1 MAAADWPL
9 PTKHK
14 GGVRSYEM
22 HPDPSCDWPED
33 SEFLMNQNLFQ
44 IVLTT
49 CPDATSAERIARALV
64 EEGLAACVNILPPM
78 RSIYRWKGKIE
89 DATEQ
94 LLVIKSA
101 VARFP
106 AIRDRLRALHPY
118 ELPEII
124 SVPIVDGLPEYL
136 AWLNKPESSE

>member
-1 MAAADWPL
+1 
-9 PTKHK
+9 
-14 GGVRSYEM
+14 
-22 HPDPSCDWPED
+22 
-33 SEFLMNQNLFQ
+33 MNQNLFQ

-49 CPDATSAERIARALV
+49 CPDAACAERIARALV

-89 DATEQ
+89 DVTEQ

-101 VARFP
+101 LARFP
-106 AIRDRLRALHPY
+106 ALRDRLRALHPY

-124 SVPIVDGLPEYL
+124 AVPIADGLPEYL
-136 AWLNKPESSE
+136 AWLNKPE

>member
-1 MAAADWPL
+1 VTDAP
-9 PTKHK
+9 
-14 GGVRSYEM
+14 
-22 HPDPSCDWPED
+22 C
-33 SEFLMNQNLFQ
+33 Q

-49 CPDATSAERIARALV
+49 CPDAASAERLARILV

-89 DATEQ
+89 DASEL

-101 VARFP
+101 AARFP

-124 SVPIVDGLPEYL
+124 AVPIVDGLPAYL
-136 AWLNKPESSE
+136 AWLNHPE

>member
-1 MAAADWPL
+1 
-9 PTKHK
+9 
-14 GGVRSYEM
+14 
-22 HPDPSCDWPED
+22 
-33 SEFLMNQNLFQ
+33 MNQNLFQ

-49 CPDATSAERIARALV
+49 CPDEACAERIARTLV

-78 RSIYRWKGKIE
+78 RSIYKWKGKIE

-94 LLVIKSA
+94 LLVVKST
-101 VARFP
+101 VAHFP

-124 SVPIVDGLPEYL
+124 AVPIVDGLPEYL
-136 AWLNKPESSE
+136 AWLNHPE

>member
-1 MAAADWPL
+1 
-9 PTKHK
+9 
-14 GGVRSYEM
+14 
-22 HPDPSCDWPED
+22 
-33 SEFLMNQNLFQ
+33 MNQNLFQ

-49 CPDATSAERIARALV
+49 CPDMACDERIARALV
-64 EEGLAACVNILPPM
+64 EEELAACVNILPPM

-106 AIRDRLRALHPY
+106 AIRDRLRTLHPY

-124 SVPIVDGLPEYL
+124 AVPIADGLPEYL
-136 AWLNKPESSE
+136 AWLNHPE

>member
-1 MAAADWPL
+1 
-9 PTKHK
+9 
-14 GGVRSYEM
+14 
-22 HPDPSCDWPED
+22 
-33 SEFLMNQNLFQ
+33 MNQSLFQ

-49 CPDATSAERIARALV
+49 CPDAASAEHIARALV

-101 VARFP
+101 AARFP

-124 SVPIVDGLPEYL
+124 AVPIADGLPDYL
-136 AWLNKPESSE
+136 AWLNHPE

>member
-1 MAAADWPL
+1 VTDAP
-9 PTKHK
+9 
-14 GGVRSYEM
+14 
-22 HPDPSCDWPED
+22 C
-33 SEFLMNQNLFQ
+33 Q

-49 CPDATSAERIARALV
+49 CPDAASAERLARILV

-89 DATEQ
+89 DASEL

-101 VARFP
+101 AAHFP

-124 SVPIVDGLPEYL
+124 AVPIVDGLPAYL
-136 AWLNKPESSE
+136 AWLNHPE

>member
-1 MAAADWPL
+1 
-9 PTKHK
+9 
-14 GGVRSYEM
+14 V
-22 HPDPSCDWPED
+22 
-33 SEFLMNQNLFQ
+33 NQNLFQ

-49 CPDATSAERIARALV
+49 CPDVASAERIARALV
-64 EEGLAACVNILPPM
+64 EERLAACVNILPPM

-89 DATEQ
+89 NASEQ

-124 SVPIVDGLPEYL
+124 AVPIADGLPEYL
-136 AWLNKPESSE
+136 AWLNHPE